1 VKRTHYFFIFPI
13 LLGLIRCNFEKPKS
27 PFDFPANKLPE
38 FTLSSEKVYLPELIN
53 PMHINQKNNFLV
65 VSELYRI
72 SQDKPLVHLVMKNDL
87 SYFGSKGQTGFGP
100 NEITDA
106 ELFDSGFNDSTFW
119 VYSSISKRM
128 SEFSLID
135 TGRQSINQLRQPEGM
150 YLMYN
155 MYFTS
160 DSTFLCISATDEN
173 KLIELD
179 IEGKRKAG
187 YGKWEKI
194 PSRSDLDNYL
204 LGTLNKGWFRA
215 SLDKKL
221 FVKASIFRD
230 RLEFFDY
237 QTKEFVIVDGPRLE
251 LPKFEISGS
260 GANSALIF
268 NPEEAYGH
276 RDIAFGESYIY
287 DLYGGYNEMHIQQTN
302 VIAKTVYVLTTKGD
316 MVAKLDLD
324 RSVRSITVDESLGKI
339 YGITTDEDPGIAV
352 FDIPKELL
360 KN

>member
-1 VKRTHYFFIFPI
+1 VKRRYYLSICLI
-13 LLGLIRCNFEKPKS
+13 LLSLISCDFGKPKS

-38 FTLSSEKVYLPELIN
+38 FSLSSEKVYLPELIN
-53 PMHINQKNNFLV
+53 PMNINQKNDLLV
-65 VSELYRI
+65 VFELYRI
-72 SQDKPLVHLVMKNDL
+72 SEDKPLVHLVRKKDL
-87 SYFGSKGQTGFGP
+87 SYFGSKGKTGFGP

-106 ELFDSGFNDSTFW
+106 ELFDSGFDDSTFW

-135 TGRQSINQLRQPEGM
+135 SGRQSINQFKQPEGM
-150 YLMYN
+150 YMMYN

-160 DSTFLCISATDEN
+160 DSTFLCISASDEN

-179 IEGKRKAG
+179 INGNRKMG
-187 YGKWEKI
+187 FGKWEKI
-194 PSRSDLDNYL
+194 PARLDLDNYL

-215 SLDKKL
+215 SPDKKL
-221 FVKASIFRD
+221 FVKAGIFRD
-230 RLEFFDY
+230 RLEFFDFEEKKFY
-237 QTKEFVIVDGPRLE
+237 QVDGPKLE
-251 LPKFEISGS
+251 LPKFTIAGS
-260 GANSALIF
+260 SANSALIF
-268 NPEEAYGH
+268 DPQEPYGH